1 MKGQGDGRGGK
12 GDEWIRRGRWGGR
25 GGGGRRG
32 GRRGRDEVTESE
44 GK

>member
-1 MKGQGDGRGGK
+1 MKGQGDGREGK

-25 GGGGRRG
+25 GGGGG
-32 GRRGRDEVTESE
+32 RGRDEVTESE